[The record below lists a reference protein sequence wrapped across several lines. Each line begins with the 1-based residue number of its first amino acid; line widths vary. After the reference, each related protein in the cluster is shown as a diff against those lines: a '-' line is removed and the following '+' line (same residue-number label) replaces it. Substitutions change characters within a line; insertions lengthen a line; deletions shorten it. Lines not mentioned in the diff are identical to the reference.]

1 MINNKAG
8 FHLFQLIYSH
18 IKKEVLFYAFLAL
31 MVVLTII
38 SPQKIPHYPSYVD
51 WRTIISLTLLIILS
65 KGFKESGFFEL
76 TADRLLV
83 HYKSEKSIAIFFVF
97 LTLILS
103 TFLTNDITLFI
114 VVPLTVSL
122 QKFLKND
129 LSKLVVFEAIAAN
142 VGSTLTPIGNP
153 QNLFLWHQW
162 EIPFFA
168 FIIQMFPLFLLL
180 AFMLM
185 AFSFVIFK
193 RERLEINECILSKL
207 NKKLFVLTTF
217 FMIFFLLSLILGKRD
232 LLVLVIVVPV
242 YFIFYRKLLFQ
253 IDYFLLFTFIIMF
266 IDFNLL
272 TQLEPVCKLVQIF
285 QLERAGNLF
294 IVSSL
299 LSQITSNVPASI
311 FLAHLS
317 NDYRTIAYGVNVGG
331 QGFIIGSLAN
341 LIALR
346 ILGDKST
353 YSTFHLYS
361 VPFFI
366 VSAVAAYLLFY

>member
-1 MINNKAG
+1 MINIKAG
-8 FHLFQLIYSH
+8 SYLVRSIYAH
-18 IKKEVLFYAFLAL
+18 IKKEVLFYIFLAL
-31 MVVLTII
+31 MIVLAII

-51 WRTIISLTLLIILS
+51 WRTIISLTILIILS

-83 HYKSEKSIAIFFVF
+83 QYKSEKSIAVFFVV

-103 TFLTNDITLFI
+103 AFLTNDITLFI

-129 LSKLVVFEAIAAN
+129 IKKLVVFEAIAAN

-162 EIPFFA
+162 DIPFLS
-168 FIIQMFPLFLLL
+168 FIVQMAPLYLLL
-180 AFMLM
+180 GFMLM
-185 AFSFVIFK
+185 TLTFVTFK

-207 NKKLFVLTTF
+207 NKKLFVLTMV
-217 FMIFFLLSLILGKRD
+217 FMIFFILSLILGKRD
-232 LLVLVIVVPV
+232 LLVLAIVIPA
-242 YFIFYRKLLFQ
+242 YFVFYRKLLFQ
-253 IDYFLLFTFIIMF
+253 IDYFLLFTFIVMF
-266 IDFNLL
+266 VDFNLL
-272 TQLEPVCKLVQIF
+272 TQLEQVCKLVQIF
-285 QLERAGNLF
+285 HLERAGNLF

-317 NDYRTIAYGVNVGG
+317 DDYRTIAYGVNVGG

-346 ILGDKST
+346 ILGDKGT
-353 YSTFHLYS
+353 YRTFHLYS
-361 VPFFI
+361 VPFFLI
-366 VSAVAAYLLFY
+366 SVVAAFLLFY